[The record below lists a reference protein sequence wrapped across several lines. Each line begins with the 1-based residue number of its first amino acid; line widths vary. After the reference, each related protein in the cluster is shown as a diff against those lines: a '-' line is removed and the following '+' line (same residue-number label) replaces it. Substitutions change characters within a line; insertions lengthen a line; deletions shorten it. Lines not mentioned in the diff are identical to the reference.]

1 MQFDNLV
8 PLIAT
13 PDLSKVKSFYRKHF
27 DFRVTFEHDTYL
39 GLKAN
44 GGGDA
49 ELGFMA
55 PEPGQPSYGGT
66 GMTLCMRVE
75 DVDAE
80 HDRLTG
86 AGLQV
91 GMPLSDYPW
100 GDRAFTVSDPVGVS
114 LYIHKPIP
122 PSAEFAKSIKE

>member
-8 PLIAT
+8 PLVSTAE
-13 PDLSKVKSFYRKHF
+13 LSKVKAFYQTHF

-49 ELGFMA
+49 ELGFMS
-55 PEPGQPSYGGT
+55 PEPGQPTYGGA
-66 GMTLCMRVE
+66 GMTLCLRIE

-80 HDRLTG
+80 HHRLKE
-86 AGLQV
+86 AGLQM
-91 GMPLSDYPW
+91 GMPLSNYPW
-100 GDRAFTVSDPVGVS
+100 GDRAFTVSDPVGIS

-122 PSAEFAKSIKE
+122 PSGEYAEAAWE